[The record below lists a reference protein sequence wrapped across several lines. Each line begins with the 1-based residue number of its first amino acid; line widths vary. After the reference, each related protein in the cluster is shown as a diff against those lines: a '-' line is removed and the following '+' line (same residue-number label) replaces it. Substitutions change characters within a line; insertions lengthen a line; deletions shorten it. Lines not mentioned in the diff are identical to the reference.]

1 MKFLLLTLLSASAF
15 AQLEKPL
22 LEGKC
27 ASKDGK
33 ATVQIINNEVK
44 AVISQKRMKKS
55 CTFFIAD
62 AATQEGQMR
71 TKEIFYL
78 VPSACDGRAN
88 GAEGFNQANI
98 SDLAFFE
105 VSSDGKFGDGNFS
118 AFKDSEALPCS
129 YKVSDWAKIR
139 KLSREKRKLK

>member
-1 MKFLLLTLLSASAF
+1 MKFLLLTLLSTSAF
-15 AQLEKPL
+15 AQLEKPIL
-22 LEGKC
+22 DGKC

-44 AVISQKRMKKS
+44 AVIQHKRMKKS

-62 AATQEGQMR
+62 AATQEGQMK
-71 TKEIFYL
+71 TKEVFYL
-78 VPSACDGRAN
+78 TPSNCDGRAN

-105 VSSDGKFGDGNFS
+105 VSADGKFGEGNFS
-118 AFKDSEALPCS
+118 AFKDFEALPCTF
-129 YKVSDWAKIR
+129 KLNDWAKIR
-139 KLSREKRKLK
+139 KLSREKRKK